1 MQRRSSAL
9 VQASLQAPLQ
19 ASVQASVQVSIHKRE
34 IMSMN
39 RNRKAI
45 AVAAALVAV
54 SSGTRAAESV
64 NIGAPSWTGAQAIAH
79 LIQEIVT
86 TRIGG
91 EAELVPGDNAAIF
104 QAMDAGKGDIDIH
117 PDVWLPNQKSFTDKY
132 VDGTGNVALS
142 ENAYEGKQ
150 SFCVSKA
157 FAEET
162 GISSIFDLARPEIA
176 KLMDSDGNG
185 KGEIWIGAPGWASA
199 NVNEVKVRDY
209 GLMPFMEPVRADQS
223 VMTATVGD
231 SIEKGIGYAFYCY
244 SPHAIWFQHDIVR
257 LSEPE
262 FDEAQYIALQPDE
275 DPNWFENSKVMTE
288 DALKEVQIAYSSTL
302 ADRAPAVAEL
312 VQNIAL
318 TGDDVSQFAFE
329 IEGGTDPAEV
339 AKAFVEANS
348 DRVDGW
354 LGL

>member
-1 MQRRSSAL
+1 MKKTFTG
-9 VQASLQAPLQ
+9 V
-19 ASVQASVQVSIHKRE
+19 V
-34 IMSMN
+34 
-39 RNRKAI
+39 
-45 AVAAALVAV
+45 VAAAMSVTALPAQ
-54 SSGTRAAESV
+54 AAESI

-79 LIQEIVT
+79 LIAEVVT

-91 EAELVPGDNAAIF
+91 EANLVPGNNAAIF
-104 QAMDAGKGDIDIH
+104 QAMDAGNGDIDVH

-142 ENAYEGKQ
+142 ENSYEGKQ
-150 SFCVSKA
+150 SFCVSRAFSEKA
-157 FAEET
+157 NVT
-162 GISSIFDLARPEIA
+162 SIFDLARPEVA
-176 KLMDSDGNG
+176 AMMDSDGNG

-209 GLMPFMEPVRADQS
+209 GLMPFMEPIRADQA

-231 SIEKGIGYAFYCY
+231 SIEKDMGYAFYCY

-262 FDEAQYIALQPDE
+262 FDPEQYIALQPDE

-288 DALKEVQIAYSSTL
+288 DALKQVQVAYSKSL
-302 ADRAPAVAEL
+302 EERSPAIAEF
-312 VQNIAL
+312 VKSMAL
-318 TGDDVSQFAFE
+318 TGDDVSSFAFE
-329 IEGGTDPAEV
+329 IEGGKDAADV
-339 AKAFVEANS
+339 AKEWVAANS
-348 DRVDGW
+348 DRVDSW